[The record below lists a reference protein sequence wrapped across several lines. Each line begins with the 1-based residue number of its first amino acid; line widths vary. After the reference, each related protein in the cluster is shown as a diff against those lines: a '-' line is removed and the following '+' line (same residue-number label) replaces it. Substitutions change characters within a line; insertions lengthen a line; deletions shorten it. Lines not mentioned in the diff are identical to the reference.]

1 MNEQVKAWMETL
13 SPDVKA
19 KAFEIRTCILNYD
32 KRIIEGWS
40 YGMPSYKIK
49 KNIFYFNM
57 YQRHI
62 GLYPHHQAIEIFK
75 DELRDYKTS
84 KGAIQIPLDAE
95 IPFDLIRKI
104 LAFNIKNES
113 N

>member
-1 MNEQVKAWMETL
+1 MNEQVKNWIESL
-13 SPDVKA
+13 PPELKA
-19 KAFEIRTCILNYD
+19 KAFEIRTYILNYD

-49 KNIFYFNM
+49 KNIFYFNI

-75 DELRDYKTS
+75 EDLKDYKTS
-84 KGAIQIPLDAE
+84 KGAIQIPLDAM

-104 LAFNIKNES
+104 LAYNIKNES
-113 N
+113 

>member
-1 MNEQVKAWMETL
+1 MNERVKAWMETL
-13 SPDVKA
+13 SPDIKA
-19 KAFEIRTCILNYD
+19 KASEIRTCILSLD

-49 KNIFYFNM
+49 RNILYFNV
-57 YQRHI
+57 YQKHI

-75 DELRDYKTS
+75 EDLKDYKTS
-84 KGAIQIPLDAE
+84 KGAIQIPLDAK

-104 LAFNIKNES
+104 LAYNIKNES
-113 N
+113 

>member
-19 KAFEIRTCILNYD
+19 KASLIRTCILSYD
-32 KRIIEGWS
+32 SRIIEGWS

-49 KNIFYFNM
+49 KNIFYFNV

-62 GLYPHHQAIEIFK
+62 GLYPHHQAIDVFK
-75 DELRDYKTS
+75 EDVKDYKTS
-84 KGAIQIPLDAE
+84 KGAIQIALDVE
-95 IPFDLIRKI
+95 IPFALIKKI
-104 LAFNIKNES
+104 LAYNIKNES
-113 N
+113 